1 MKSATSFFNRGVFVK
16 SVLRFW
22 PIWAI
27 YAFVQLLVLPLNIIA
42 PLSTPVSGHVNQ
54 QVIEAAAYVAQY
66 LCPAACCASALAV
79 FAHLYSDRAAD
90 FYSVLPVSRRA
101 MFTSLSLAGLLPLLA
116 ANVLIFLIS
125 LATEAVFGFSGLPA
139 LLEWLGAVSLLTA
152 AYFGIA
158 VFCSPADGHIVV
170 MPILIHP
177 PSEWSSAG
185 WVTWRS

>member
-66 LCPAACCASALAV
+66 LCPAACC
-79 FAHLYSDRAAD
+79 
-90 FYSVLPVSRRA
+90 
-101 MFTSLSLAGLLPLLA
+101 GQ
-116 ANVLIFLIS
+116 IS
-125 LATEAVFGFSGLPA
+125 CT
-139 LLEWLGAVSLLTA
+139 
-152 AYFGIA
+152 
-158 VFCSPADGHIVV
+158 
-170 MPILIHP
+170 
-177 PSEWSSAG
+177 
-185 WVTWRS
+185 

>member
-1 MKSATSFFNRGVFVK
+1 M
-16 SVLRFW
+16 
-22 PIWAI
+22 
-27 YAFVQLLVLPLNIIA
+27 
-42 PLSTPVSGHVNQ
+42 NQ

-125 LATEAVFGFSGLPA
+125 LPRRR
-139 LLEWLGAVSLLTA
+139 
-152 AYFGIA
+152 
-158 VFCSPADGHIVV
+158 
-170 MPILIHP
+170 
-177 PSEWSSAG
+177 SSASPGCPRCWSG
-185 WVTWRS
+185 WGQ